1 MAALKVF
8 SVSHGGIRIKVRLLP
23 TVADVHREHQAV
35 ARRCHDGNTVC
46 AFFLPTPR
54 ATRYVGTITLPLQG
68 KLREAGSLELPLQS
82 HNLLLAVMAKQINK
96 SETRKEQQ
104 HEDRLAG
111 RTPVGGSDVGRAM
124 PDAAGETR
132 PTTTPSAP
140 RQIMPATVKAA
151 LKGVAH
157 AND

>member
-68 KLREAGSLELPLQS
+68 KLREFVPHEVTHAVIHALNGVLSHDDEACCTAIGRISASIFKHLDQAG
-82 HNLLLAVMAKQINK
+82 
-96 SETRKEQQ
+96 
-104 HEDRLAG
+104 G
-111 RTPVGGSDVGRAM
+111 
-124 PDAAGETR
+124 
-132 PTTTPSAP
+132 
-140 RQIMPATVKAA
+140 AT
-151 LKGVAH
+151 
-157 AND
+157 